1 VSSENPE
8 SPVTTRALRVVPE
21 EGGQRLELAEI
32 ELPPRRPDQALIR
45 VAYGGV
51 CGSDLH
57 YWLHGAAG
65 ASILRHPMVLGHE
78 VVGTVEEAAAD
89 GSGPVAGTP
98 VAVHP
103 ATPGDDGVTRYP
115 AASPNLSPRGTYL
128 GSAAHDPHTEGAFSR
143 LAVLETRMLRPLPE
157 GLSLRDA
164 ALAEPA
170 GVALHAVSRAGDLRG
185 KEVMVIGCGPIG
197 ALIIAAAARAGAA
210 RITAAD
216 LHASALERARQLGAD
231 QTLHRPDAAAAA
243 GVQADVVFE
252 SSGSWQGMDTA
263 IRGAVRGGRVLM
275 VGLLPPGQQPVDLS
289 IAIARELEMVG
300 CLRFNDEIDEALTA
314 LADGSLRTGPIVSHV
329 LDLDDAEEAFELAR
343 RAEDSCKVLLRF

>member
-1 VSSENPE
+1 MSSENRE
-8 SPVTTRALRVVPE
+8 NLTTRALRAVPE
-21 EGGQRLELAEI
+21 EGGGQRLELAEI

-51 CGSDLH
+51 CGTDLH

-65 ASILRHPMVLGHE
+65 ASILRHPMTLGHE

-89 GSGPVAGTP
+89 GSGPAAGTP

-103 ATPGDDGVTRYP
+103 ATPGDDGRTRYP
-115 AASPNLSPRGTYL
+115 AERPNLSPRCTYL

-157 GLSLRDA
+157 GLGLREA

-185 KEVMVIGCGPIG
+185 REVLVIGCGPIG
-197 ALIIAAAARAGAA
+197 SLIIAAAARAGAA
-210 RITAAD
+210 RITAVD
-216 LHASALERARQLGAD
+216 LHESALERARELGAEG
-231 QTLHRPDAAAAA
+231 TLHRPDAAEIAE
-243 GVQADVVFE
+243 VQADVVFE
-252 SSGSWQGMDTA
+252 SSGSWQGTDSA
-263 IRGAVRGGRVLM
+263 LRGAARGGRVLM

-289 IAIARELEMVG
+289 IAIARELELLG
-300 CLRFNDEIDEALTA
+300 CFRFNDEIDEALAA

-329 LDLDDAEEAFELAR
+329 MDLDDAREAFETAR

>member
-1 VSSENPE
+1 M
-8 SPVTTRALRVVPE
+8 RAVPE
-21 EGGQRLELAEI
+21 EGGGQRLELAEI

-51 CGSDLH
+51 CGTDLH

-65 ASILRHPMVLGHE
+65 ASILRHPMTLGHE

-89 GSGPVAGTP
+89 GSGPAAGTP

-103 ATPGDDGVTRYP
+103 ATPGDDGRTRYP
-115 AASPNLSPRGTYL
+115 AERPNLSPRCTYL

-157 GLSLRDA
+157 GLGLREA

-185 KEVMVIGCGPIG
+185 REVLVIGCGPIG
-197 ALIIAAAARAGAA
+197 SLIIAAAARAGAA
-210 RITAAD
+210 RITAVD
-216 LHASALERARQLGAD
+216 LHESALERARELGAEG
-231 QTLHRPDAAAAA
+231 TLHRPDAAEIAE
-243 GVQADVVFE
+243 VQADVVFE
-252 SSGSWQGMDTA
+252 SSGSWQGTDSA
-263 IRGAVRGGRVLM
+263 LRGAARGGRVLM

-289 IAIARELEMVG
+289 IAIARELELLG
-300 CLRFNDEIDEALTA
+300 CFRFNDEIDEALAA

-329 LDLDDAEEAFELAR
+329 MDLDDAREAFETAR